1 MLSLKEL
8 LQRQIRSR
16 KTLKIEMILAT
27 IVTSTIVVAKKA
39 MKKQLLLI
47 ELEPMVKQ
55 VLRKPKGLQFKLTS
69 LRNRLNRRKRLRYR
83 KEIPKRALQEPKMLH
98 QC

>member
-83 KEIPKRALQEPKMLH
+83 KEIPKRV
-98 QC
+98 